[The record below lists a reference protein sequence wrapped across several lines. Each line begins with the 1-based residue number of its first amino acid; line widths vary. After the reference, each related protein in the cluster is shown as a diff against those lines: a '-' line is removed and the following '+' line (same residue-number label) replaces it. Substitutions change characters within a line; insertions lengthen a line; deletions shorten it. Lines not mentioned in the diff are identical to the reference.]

1 MVLDLVREEK
11 VVLIQAGV
19 EREVEKIIFQNLLLN
34 RRAKTG
40 TMNQLILQRKAR
52 IKKVISQEDEE
63 ILLLR
68 DEKMDG

>member
-19 EREVEKIIFQNLLLN
+19 EREVEKIIFQNLFLN

-40 TMNQLILQRKAR
+40 TMNQLILQRIVR
-52 IKKVISQEDEE
+52 I
-63 ILLLR
+63 
-68 DEKMDG
+68 